1 MYHLCQN
8 VQEIFVIFLKSQK
21 ITSVLSIFVV
31 KVYETLTPKC
41 PVFMPS
47 DYKRELLTEH
57 ISMTLTM
64 DCLYFSGNPGG
75 KLKSIRI
82 FWHVFPC
89 SSNPQLIVKDILF
102 VAIF

>member
-47 DYKRELLTEH
+47 GYKRELLDKH
-57 ISMTLTM
+57 
-64 DCLYFSGNPGG
+64 
-75 KLKSIRI
+75 
-82 FWHVFPC
+82 
-89 SSNPQLIVKDILF
+89 
-102 VAIF
+102 

>member
-8 VQEIFVIFLKSQK
+8 VQEILVIFLKSQK

-47 DYKRELLTEH
+47 DYKRELL
-57 ISMTLTM
+57 
-64 DCLYFSGNPGG
+64 G
-75 KLKSIRI
+75 KGYAI
-82 FWHVFPC
+82 VF
-89 SSNPQLIVKDILF
+89 DINTPS
-102 VAIF
+102 V

>member
-21 ITSVLSIFVV
+21 IPSVLSIFVV

-47 DYKRELLTEH
+47 DYKRELLYSLDDTRH
-57 ISMTLTM
+57 
-64 DCLYFSGNPGG
+64 
-75 KLKSIRI
+75 
-82 FWHVFPC
+82 
-89 SSNPQLIVKDILF
+89 
-102 VAIF
+102 